1 VCVCVC
7 VCVWA
12 GESTHKNSNSIYKV
26 IVGADPRRIKLYVVI
41 FLDDLHSMRSRM
53 DATYQMTGMAHDGER
68 ADKRPGD
75 PMDRYRLYCTLHTS
89 ILTAY
94 WWLDMLHTA

>member
-1 VCVCVC
+1 MC

-12 GESTHKNSNSIYKV
+12 GESTHKNSISIYKV
-26 IVGADPRRIKLYVVI
+26 IVGADPRLIKLYVVI

-75 PMDRYRLYCTLHTS
+75 PMDRY
-89 ILTAY
+89 
-94 WWLDMLHTA
+94 